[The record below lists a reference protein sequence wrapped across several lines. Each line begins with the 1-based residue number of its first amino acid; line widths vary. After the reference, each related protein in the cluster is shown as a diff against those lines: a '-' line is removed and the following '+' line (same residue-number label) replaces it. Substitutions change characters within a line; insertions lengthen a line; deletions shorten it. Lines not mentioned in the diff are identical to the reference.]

1 MMARFGVALP
11 LGSITAGWWRQEVDW
26 SASSMLTML
35 IFGGMAQRGLGDRHS
50 LIDSRRA
57 GAPFGA
63 MVASMADMVKGF
75 TSV

>member
-35 IFGGMAQRGLGDRHS
+35 I
-50 LIDSRRA
+50 DSRRA